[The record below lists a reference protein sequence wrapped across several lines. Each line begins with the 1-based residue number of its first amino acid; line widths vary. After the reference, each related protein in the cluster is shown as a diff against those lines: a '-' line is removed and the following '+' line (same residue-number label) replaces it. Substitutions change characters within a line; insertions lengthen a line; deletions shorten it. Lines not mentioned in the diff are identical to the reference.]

1 MTSPSMH
8 YLQSRWEEP
17 PEADERDFDE
27 LDPEEKVERL
37 TEEYTAKELAQMY
50 LEVLV
55 EKDDL
60 IQALNRVPKAK
71 RR

>member
-1 MTSPSMH
+1 MRYNLHSMLPD
-8 YLQSRWEEP
+8 YNLDP